1 MVEMAASSSRW
12 CDAAAL
18 VSAAGFSAI
27 FGGIISLTFVVG
39 FTECDSSES
48 PENSQTQDGLI
59 LMAGR

>member
-1 MVEMAASSSRW
+1 
-12 CDAAAL
+12 L